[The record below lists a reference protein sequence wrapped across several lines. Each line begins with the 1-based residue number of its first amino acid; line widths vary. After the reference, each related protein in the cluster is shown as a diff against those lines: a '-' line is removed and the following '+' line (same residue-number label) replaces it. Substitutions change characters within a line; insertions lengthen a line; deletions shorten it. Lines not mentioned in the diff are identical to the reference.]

1 MTGPPESPDS
11 LDHDFAATPEAPPQH
26 PIVGFT
32 DADLARLLDN
42 VSRITLILG
51 VVIALILWPVKGW
64 QTAALFAVG
73 AAISVFSVWEW
84 KRLVRIFNARMDR
97 QQTPQGSAVVVALF
111 LIRLTLFAGVIY
123 GSLKFLHGSPI
134 ALLSGLALAVAGL
147 AWESLKLLRS

>member
-1 MTGPPESPDS
+1 MTGPPESPDA
-11 LDHDFAATPEAPPQH
+11 LEHDSVVTPETPPVH
-26 PIVGFT
+26 PIVAFT

-42 VSRITLILG
+42 VARITLILG
-51 VVIALILWPVKGW
+51 VVAALVLWPVLGW

-73 AAISVFSVWEW
+73 AAISVASVWEW

-97 QQTPQGSAVVVALF
+97 QQTPRGSALVVILF
-111 LIRLTLFAGVIY
+111 LIRLILFGGAIY
-123 GSLKFLHGSPI
+123 VSLKCLHGSPI